1 MMATTSSTFPIRAV
15 GGARAGGS
23 VTIST
28 SGGDIV
34 RYTVL
39 ISGLSPGSLHTVH
52 DHLGRCADIE
62 QSQHLAVL
70 AVAAASSE
78 GVIDLNL
85 TESAFLAGSGRILLV
100 YATAAANSVTGCAD
114 L

>member
-1 MMATTSSTFPIRAV
+1 M
-15 GGARAGGS
+15 
-23 VTIST
+23 IST
-28 SGGDIV
+28 SGGGTV

-39 ISGLSPGSLHTVH
+39 ISGLAPGSPHTVH

-62 QSQHLAVL
+62 QSRHLTVL
-70 AVAAASSE
+70 AVGTASSE
-78 GVIDLNL
+78 GVIDLSL

-100 YATAAANSVTGCAD
+100 YATAAADTVTGCAD